1 MSVFLIHP
9 FEYLRGLRLFLIA
22 TPNNQRKTISLG
34 EPNAVEP
41 FQCHAQRLI
50 RKHCMMEK
58 DFCGIKVPR
67 LARSCHMILAAYRP
81 PLLSEKNQCSTDPI
95 DNGPQCGQCL
105 SIFVEIFI
113 RPSFIATTLWM
124 TDQRNA
130 FYFFYFSFFHF
141 FKIWFPVLQLRAK
154 WYSIKGK
161 WKGGFIP
168 SLTWNQFFESPL
180 LSNPFPSL
188 LCQSCKEGSNHQRA
202 RSKNNWSSFLKNKLN
217 GVYCFLLWGC
227 PPSYVPSNLWR
238 PLVVS
243 HS

>member
-9 FEYLRGLRLFLIA
+9 FESLRGLRLFLIA

-95 DNGPQCGQCL
+95 DNGPAMWAM
-105 SIFVEIFI
+105 FVDLCWDFHSPLIYCHNLMDD
-113 RPSFIATTLWM
+113 RPKKCIL
-124 TDQRNA
+124 
-130 FYFFYFSFFHF
+130 FYFIFHF
-141 FKIWFPVLQLRAK
+141 FI
-154 WYSIKGK
+154 
-161 WKGGFIP
+161 
-168 SLTWNQFFESPL
+168 
-180 LSNPFPSL
+180 
-188 LCQSCKEGSNHQRA
+188 
-202 RSKNNWSSFLKNKLN
+202 FLKFDFRCFNFVPNDIPLRGSGR
-217 GVYCFLLWGC
+217 GVSFHHLRGINFLKALC
-227 PPSYVPSNLWR
+227 
-238 PLVVS
+238 LVIHFLPFFAKVAKKGVTTNE
-243 HS
+243 HGQRTIDQVF